1 MGKAKTAIIIV
12 VLAPA
17 TIPVGAGPTKKL
29 PPSFVKYAA
38 CDIMTF
44 TALCAKIAGKI
55 LPLLR
60 LIKE

>member
-1 MGKAKTAIIIV
+1 MNTTAAMINGI
-12 VLAPA
+12 PA